1 MFMLGSLASW
11 QASSALFLVL
21 FASSFERVCL
31 VLSGSEQGVLVAL
44 GLLMGLSDMCWP
56 SF

>member
-1 MFMLGSLASW
+1 MLGSLASW

-21 FASSFERVCL
+21 FAFSFERVCL